1 MKVAEA
7 EVIGRIVIDRV
18 GKTFGATAALRRVSA
33 TIERGEM
40 VMIEGPN
47 GSGKSTLLRILGT
60 ILMPSTGSVR
70 YEPLGKA
77 SRVVRKQIGWL
88 SHESLAYG
96 DLSGRQNIEIAA
108 GFHGIDMT
116 KAWEEGSERFDL
128 GSFAERPLRTNSRGQ
143 RQRVAL
149 ARALVAQPNLVLLD
163 EPCTGLDQESTDG
176 LLAVLAEERKR
187 GAMVVIVS
195 HDPSLFEPL
204 WASGSPEDS
213 SAPLPVRRIM
223 LKRGGVASVQ

>member
-7 EVIGRIVIDRV
+7 DVIGRVVIDRV

-33 TIERGEM
+33 IIKRGEL

-60 ILMPSTGSVR
+60 ILRPSTGSVR

-96 DLSGRQNIEIAA
+96 DLSGRQNIEITAK
-108 GFHGIDMT
+108 FHGFEAGP
-116 KAWEEGSERFDL
+116 AWEQAAERFDL

-149 ARALVAQPNLVLLD
+149 ARALVARPNLVLLD
-163 EPCTGLDQESTDG
+163 EPCTGLDQESTDR
-176 LLAVLAEERKR
+176 LLAVLAEERER
-187 GAMVVIVS
+187 GAMIVIVS

-204 WASGSPEDS
+204 CASGSLGRS
-213 SAPLPVRRIM
+213 VPVRRIM
-223 LKRGGVASVQ
+223 LRRGGVASVR